1 MDNSSLHEMLN
12 NIESKLNSKKIFFEM
27 QKYLNK
33 FSPYR

>member
-12 NIESKLNSKKIFFEM
+12 NIENKLNSKKTFFEI

-33 FSPYR
+33 FSPNR